1 MISKTLGK
9 ESNLNDLTPTDI
21 MLHNYI
27 VFLMDEGITY
37 DDVKRIGIHGI
48 KDKSTRSRKRKVID
62 RIYDNHIKGTDIDKD
77 NAELTK
83 FYEWLGYKQ

>member
-1 MISKTLGK
+1 MVIKMISKTLGK

-48 KDKSTRSRKRKVID
+48 KDKSTRSRKRKLID
-62 RIYDNHIKGTDIDKD
+62 KIYNNYIKGAEIDK
-77 NAELTK
+77 
-83 FYEWLGYKQ
+83 